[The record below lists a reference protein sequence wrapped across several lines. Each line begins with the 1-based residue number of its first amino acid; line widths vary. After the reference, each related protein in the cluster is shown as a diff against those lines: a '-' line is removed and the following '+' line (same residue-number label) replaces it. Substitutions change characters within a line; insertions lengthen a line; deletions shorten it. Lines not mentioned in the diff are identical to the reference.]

1 MRQAAVLIAAKDE
14 ELDRSWSLLGITPT
28 IRIIRSVPP
37 AARPSKTRAA
47 RLEAV
52 LEGGLG
58 LVRGI
63 AMFGNALAWDST
75 TASRRTQVTV
85 VPTTDEIRV
94 IVVEDLGSL
103 TRNLFTVFVAV
114 GGVLGGGLAFAL
126 AGWLSGSPNIS
137 LATAGIILMLSVVP
151 ARVLQRNLMARRIRK
166 LNELADAVIREIRG

>member
-1 MRQAAVLIAAKDE
+1 
-14 ELDRSWSLLGITPT
+14 
-28 IRIIRSVPP
+28 
-37 AARPSKTRAA
+37 
-47 RLEAV
+47 
-52 LEGGLG
+52 
-58 LVRGI
+58 
-63 AMFGNALAWDST
+63 MFGNALAWDST